1 MGRYVADF
9 GCYEKF
15 LIVELNGSQH
25 FKSEA
30 DVLRDAD
37 MCEKGFTTLRF
48 WNNEVRANIEGV
60 LIASRSRL
68 PNPVMSEYDKNPL

>member
-15 LIVELNGSQH
+15 LIVELDSSQH
-25 FKSEA
+25 FKSED

-37 MCEKGFTTLRF
+37 MCVKGFTTLRF
-48 WNNEVRANIEGV
+48 YNNEVRADTEDV
-60 LIASRSRL
+60 L
-68 PNPVMSEYDKNPL
+68 